1 MRYHPSDIYIE
12 QNKSNYFDQLSFLNM
27 KRALNI
33 NKRTIHYI
41 VELDYLNISK
51 EREVFIKELYNSY
64 TLLQIQICLQ
74 YLK

>member
-1 MRYHPSDIYIE
+1 
-12 QNKSNYFDQLSFLNM
+12 M

-51 EREVFIKELYNSY
+51 ERSVYQRVIQLLHFIADSNMSPIFKITTQKIRCIYF
-64 TLLQIQICLQ
+64 
-74 YLK
+74 K

>member
-1 MRYHPSDIYIE
+1 
-12 QNKSNYFDQLSFLNM
+12 M

-51 EREVFIKELYNSY
+51 EREVFIKELYKLY